1 LFQAQPQPD
10 QEPLLSTKDLSIF
23 LTTSQAFA
31 RNLMKELDIPKRGKG
46 YPRARL
52 LAAFGFAPPLP
63 LGEQGIWRPLL
74 DAKRAAVASGGS
86 AKTFGRMFDGSH
98 RDPSFR
104 NYIHLGPRKRLI
116 FAFELEAWM
125 SGASPKFERDIGL
138 MHPLIRGMQASPP
151 PPVKQNLSTP
161 VPGPQPSATAFSCP
175 KRSTVIDKTF
185 PQTVIRNHLL
195 PVAERRMSD
204 MKRHQTEQQS
214 VRKMTFRR
222 DIGP

>member
-1 LFQAQPQPD
+1 MFQAQPQPD

-31 RNLMKELDIPKRGKG
+31 RKLMKELDIPKRGKG

-52 LAAFGFAPPLP
+52 LVAFGFPPPLP
-63 LGEQGIWRPLL
+63 LGEQAIWRPLL
-74 DAKRAAVASGGS
+74 DAQRAAVASGGS

-125 SGASPKFERDIGL
+125 SGAAPKFVRDISL
-138 MHPLIRGMQASPP
+138 MDPHLRGMQASPP
-151 PPVKQNLSTP
+151 TPVKQSLSAS
-161 VPGPQPSATAFSCP
+161 VPSLQPSATAFFLP
-175 KRSTVIDKTF
+175 KKC
-185 PQTVIRNHLL
+185 
-195 PVAERRMSD
+195 
-204 MKRHQTEQQS
+204 EQ
-214 VRKMTFRR
+214 
-222 DIGP
+222 

>member
-1 LFQAQPQPD
+1 MFEPQLK
-10 QEPLLSTKDLSIF
+10 QVQKPLLSTKDLSIF

-52 LAAFGFAPPLP
+52 LAAFGFPPPLP

-74 DAKRAAVASGGS
+74 DAKRAAVVSGGS

-125 SGASPKFERDIGL
+125 SGVSPKLVRDISL
-138 MHPLIRGMQASPP
+138 MHPLIRGMQTSTPT
-151 PPVKQNLSTP
+151 PVKQSVSPP
-161 VPGPQPSATAFSCP
+161 VPGSPPAATAFFLP
-175 KRSTVIDKTF
+175 KKG
-185 PQTVIRNHLL
+185 PQ
-195 PVAERRMSD
+195 
-204 MKRHQTEQQS
+204 
-214 VRKMTFRR
+214 
-222 DIGP
+222 